1 MKKVNFYLLYGD
13 DKSILNNELDKIKKF
28 LGISD
33 DTIYYDIENIS
44 DIVMEASTI
53 GMFSLNKFIVVDS
66 TSYLSLKKNID
77 VSLLEDYFNDYN
89 KNSYLVFVCNS
100 SSVDKNV

>member
-53 GMFSLNKFIVVDS
+53 GMFSLNKFI
-66 TSYLSLKKNID
+66 KN
-77 VSLLEDYFNDYN
+77 
-89 KNSYLVFVCNS
+89 K
-100 SSVDKNV
+100 